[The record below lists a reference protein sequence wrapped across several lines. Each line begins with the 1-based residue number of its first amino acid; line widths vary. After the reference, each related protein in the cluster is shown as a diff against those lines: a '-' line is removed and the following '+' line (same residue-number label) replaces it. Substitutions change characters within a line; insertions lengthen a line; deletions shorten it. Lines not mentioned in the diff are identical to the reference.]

1 MFILPRR
8 LKVKNKYIS
17 LSALS
22 YAILELNKNPIIM
35 EGQFAQDFENLVDIH
50 SKLITVEAFDIG
62 IPAAWTEETKH
73 GYPVYQNL
81 KPSIKFNTESALWLL
96 TDTFSMEELIDKCD
110 AYLNKNF
117 TLTKE
122 VEYKFINNNPTNTT
136 VIEVVGFGII
146 GTINV
151 LLKDLTI

>member
-1 MFILPRR
+1 M
-8 LKVKNKYIS
+8 KNKYIS
-17 LSALS
+17 LKDLS
-22 YAILELNKNPIIM
+22 NAILEYKKTTIKFKGVDSQAFDKVM
-35 EGQFAQDFENLVDIH
+35 DIH
-50 SKLITVEAFDIG
+50 NKLITIEAFDIG
-62 IPAAWTEETKH
+62 IPAAWTVETKH
-73 GYPVYQNL
+73 GYPVYPDI
-81 KPSIKFNTESALWLL
+81 KPGIKFNTESAIWLL

-110 AYLNKNF
+110 SYLNKNF